1 MTGEIYDRM
10 VNMVSI
16 GIEKYHEGN
25 WRDKTVRTKAGMPA
39 STDNEVSNPV

>member
-1 MTGEIYDRM
+1 MDGIR
-10 VNMVSI
+10 VVVSI

-25 WRDKTVRTKAGMPA
+25 WRDETVRTKASMPA